1 MENVGGLLCYACMW
15 VMKSWLQSLF
25 MLAAG
30 NKLLSISSEDKP
42 SNAFLVVSQHFFFF
56 FPPSS
61 RCGVT
66 CDVMALLQQ

>member
-56 FPPSS
+56 FLLLPAVVSL
-61 RCGVT
+61 
-66 CDVMALLQQ
+66 VM